1 MPHVFISYSSK
12 DSEIAKRLHYFLA
25 CAGAEP
31 FLAEISVTPGAKWKE
46 DILENLRQSTWVFF
60 LATPNSCQSQ
70 PVAHELGASLA
81 LKKKIIPIMWNV
93 TAESLPVWVDDTQAV
108 DIRDAPRVAQLIR
121 NIGNTIKSD
130 KFWTGIVVGGLIAL
144 GIWGISKT

>member
-12 DSEIAKRLHYFLA
+12 DSEIAKKLHYFLT
-25 CAGAEP
+25 CAGTEP
-31 FLAEISVTPGAKWKE
+31 FLAEINVAPGAKWKE

-60 LATPNSCQSQ
+60 LATPNSCQSR

-93 TAESLPVWVDDTQAV
+93 TAESLPDWVDDTQAV
-108 DIRDAPRVAQLIR
+108 DIRDAPKVAQLIR

-130 KFWTGIVVGGLIAL
+130 KFWTGILVGGLIAL
-144 GIWGISKT
+144 GIWGLSKT